1 MNLKYYKMLTMD
13 DRFPDQE
20 MVEVEPANGDYLLKA
35 EVQPIIDAYEKMIA
49 KLIEYKNDARQSCEL
64 RIKNTDTYVSIYAI
78 PKRKLPLHI
87 NIYEADTPEHHLI
100 SCRLSGDD
108 PFEKDLAIC
117 MKLLYDEEFDVYTY
131 KNIGYTD
138 GSADTT
144 ASLLALAGLINE
156 SNQASEAVY
165 SSD

>member
-1 MNLKYYKMLTMD
+1 MNLKYYKQVYSD
-13 DRFPDQE
+13 DRYDDQE
-20 MVEVEPANGDYLLKA
+20 IIEVEPADGEYLRKE

-49 KLIEYKNDARQSCEL
+49 KLIQYKNDVRTSSEL
-64 RIKNTDTYVSIYAI
+64 RVKNTDTYVSIYAI

-87 NIYEADTPEHHLI
+87 NLYEVDTPERHLI

-117 MKLLYDEEFDVYTY
+117 MKLLYDEEFDVDTY

-138 GSADTT
+138 GSALTVSALLNIAGMTT
-144 ASLLALAGLINE
+144 E
-156 SNQASEAVY
+156 STQASDAVY